1 MNEFGRELAVK
12 TASALS
18 GVKFDKVF
26 SSPLKRALETAE
38 ILSGLTVTESTEE
51 GCGGENCSA
60 ETCRRVEKIILDDR
74 LKEINFG
81 DCDGGQFDE
90 MKADATHPL
99 HNFFCKPEDYNP
111 PAGAESF
118 ENVIA
123 RGREFLRE
131 QILPL
136 EGKCE
141 NVLVVAHGAFNRS
154 VLNVLAGIGLENFWQ
169 IGLPNCAA
177 SILSLENGELKIL
190 EESRVYYGEP
200 VNGRP

>member
-1 MNEFGRELAVK
+1 MK

-38 ILSGLTVTESTEE
+38 ILSR
-51 GCGGENCSA
+51 NCP
-60 ETCRRVEKIILDDR
+60 IILDDR

-99 HNFFCKPEDYNP
+99 HNFFCKPEDYVP
-111 PAGAESF
+111 PVGAESF

-123 RGREFLRE
+123 RGQAFFRE

-154 VLNVLAGIGLENFWQ
+154 VLNTIAGIPIKEFWQ

-177 SILSLENGELKIL
+177 SILSLENGELKIV
-190 EESRVYYGEP
+190 EKSTVYYGEP